1 MICAVYRSSKR
12 PNTYLFLT
20 KKDDFSVIPA
30 ELLQVFGRPELVMLL
45 TEDKLEKVL
54 SVSKEKLL
62 QELTSTRYWLW
73 IRQEEEN
80 LLTQHRTYLSREND
94 HE

>member
-62 QELTSTRYWLW
+62 QELTTNRYWLW

-80 LLTQHRTYLSREND
+80 LLTQHRTYLSQEND
-94 HE
+94 N

>member
-1 MICAVYRSSKR
+1 
-12 PNTYLFLT
+12 
-20 KKDDFSVIPA
+20 
-30 ELLQVFGRPELVMLL
+30 MLL

-62 QELTSTRYWLW
+62 QELTTNRYWLW

>member
-20 KKDDFSVIPA
+20 KKV
-30 ELLQVFGRPELVMLL
+30 LVMLL

-62 QELTSTRYWLW
+62 QELTSNRYWLW